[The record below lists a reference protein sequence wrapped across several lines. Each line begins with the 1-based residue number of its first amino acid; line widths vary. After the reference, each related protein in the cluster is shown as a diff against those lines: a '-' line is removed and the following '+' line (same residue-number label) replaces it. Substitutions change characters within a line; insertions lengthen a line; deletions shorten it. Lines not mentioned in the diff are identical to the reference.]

1 MKERIIMGIDPGTN
15 LLGYG
20 VISFDDNT
28 FTFITCG
35 SVKYKAGGDS
45 LEKLGGILRSIREL
59 ILQHHPTEIAIE
71 SPFFGKNI
79 QSMLK
84 LGRAQGVAIAVSLDH
99 GIPVQEYAPKRVKQ
113 AVTGS
118 GAASKTQVAAMAARL
133 TGVKID
139 SKFEDATDAL
149 AVAICHALTAGEKT
163 ASTQVKTGSKK
174 AGSWGSF
181 IDNNPERIKRS

>member
-1 MKERIIMGIDPGTN
+1 MGIDPGTN

-20 VISFDDNT
+20 VIIVAEKT
-28 FTFITCG
+28 FKLVSCG

-59 ILQHHPTEIAIE
+59 IALHSPDEIAIE
-71 SPFFGKNI
+71 SPFFGKNV

-84 LGRAQGVAIAVSLDH
+84 LGRAQGVAIAVGLDH
-99 GIPVQEYAPKRVKQ
+99 GIPVTEYAPKRIKQ

-118 GAASKTQVAAMAARL
+118 GASSKPQVAAMAARL
-133 TGVKID
+133 TGAKID

-149 AVAICHALTAGEKT
+149 AVAICHALAGKEN
-163 ASTQVKTGSKK
+163 SEPDSKK
-174 AGSWGSF
+174 KSTSKKSSGWGSF
-181 IDNNPERIKRS
+181 VDNNPDRVKRS